1 MTNVTALVEQFGAH
15 YIPEGQNEQRLLSQL
30 RQRTVTTMYAKPIVY
45 DGELYRFSNV
55 VLGEIVQQFQKKF
68 TPKGEVEF
76 KPNEIRLRN
85 LKVDLELHPDDV
97 KGSWAGFLIDV
108 NSNERQNWPLVRYVL
123 EKEVIPQLHNDM
135 ELKGYFKGDFV
146 APTNGTAGNAAQA
159 IDGVKKLLDA
169 GVADSSMQSVALS
182 AAVTK
187 SNAFDMVEEFVD
199 NFDPLLEG
207 TKMRFYCDP
216 KILRWYH
223 QDKRNTHGVDVN
235 YDPNKPTVDF
245 SNCELVGLPSMAG
258 EKYFWA
264 TPEDNFLYLRRA
276 NGMNK
281 PVIQPFDRSVKVMT
295 DWWEGL
301 GFGHNELVYVS
312 TWV

>member
-1 MTNVTALVEQFGAH
+1 MAIVTDLVSQFGAH
-15 YIPEGQNEQRLLSQL
+15 YVNEGQNEARLLTAL
-30 RQRTVTTMYAKPIVY
+30 RQKSKTTSFAKPIIH
-45 DGELYRFSNV
+45 DGTIYRFSNV

-85 LKVDLELHPDDV
+85 LKIDLELHPDDV
-97 KGSWAGFLIDV
+97 TETWAGFLMDKDT
-108 NSNERQNWPLVRYVL
+108 NERQNWPLVKYIL
-123 EKEVIPQLHNDM
+123 EKEVVPQLHNDM
-135 ELKGYFKGDFV
+135 ELKGYFKGSYV
-146 APTNGTAGNAAQA
+146 APTTGTAGTTAAA

-169 GVADSSMQSVALS
+169 GIADSSMQSVALS
-182 AAVTK
+182 AAVSK
-187 SNAFDMVEEFVD
+187 ANAFDMVEEFVE
-199 NFDPLLEG
+199 NFDALLEG

-223 QDKRNTHGVDVN
+223 QDKRNTHGTDVN
-235 YDPNKPTVDF
+235 YNPDKPVVDF
-245 SNCELVGLPSMAG
+245 SNCELIGLPSMAG
-258 EKYFWA
+258 DKYFWS
-264 TPEDNFLYLRRA
+264 TPVDNFLYIRRK

-301 GFGHNELVYVS
+301 GFGHNELVYVA
-312 TWV
+312 TWL